1 MRVRI
6 DRDEWRWRR
15 HRRKRPPIDTL
26 ANRVHLI
33 VVNFGAT
40 RFRAPMSARRSG
52 SRTSAPE
59 ASRPQWFC
67 NPISQ
72 YNAQYCPPVSRT
84 CATKVAPFFPSS
96 GACDLSCARKR
107 EPSRLAAAARRHRR
121 IRLIRASRRCQS
133 SSGPGNGAQT
143 WPPHFLSVRRS
154 ITSTNTALRRFGDDV
169 ARSPSASSR
178 RESSQFGMCRSD
190 IAGWAFSQCRA
201 QDRARRPSTWRRGAQ
216 LPRPGQNKP
225 KIKPGMADSCRFCEP
240 RDEPRNLSFGEE
252 LFFIVLGSGN
262 VHLYGIA
269 NCGRAGRRRGYG
281 RGRSSAPAAII
292 IILRESL
299 HVSDIDED
307 SGVEMGIG

>member
-1 MRVRI
+1 MRPLLRKKARTFSARCSGASSSPHSI
-6 DRDEWRWRR
+6 DSS
-15 HRRKRPPIDTL
+15 IATL
-26 ANRVHLI
+26 SVE
-33 VVNFGAT
+33 
-40 RFRAPMSARRSG
+40 FRARQWCSDMA
-52 SRTSAPE
+52 AP
-59 ASRPQWFC
+59 
-67 NPISQ
+67 
-72 YNAQYCPPVSRT
+72 
-84 CATKVAPFFPSS
+84 
-96 GACDLSCARKR
+96 L
-107 EPSRLAAAARRHRR
+107 
-121 IRLIRASRRCQS
+121 
-133 SSGPGNGAQT
+133 
-143 WPPHFLSVRRS
+143 LSVRRS